1 MLAPVEAEPA
11 DVFLNRVDVLLLFP
25 DRVGVIEAQVAA
37 AAELLGDPEVERDR
51 LGVAE
56 VEVSVRLGREAR
68 HDLRDSALAHV
79 GGDDLA
85 DEIASFG
92 RGWRAGAHAAV
103 ARHLDQN
110 SAVRRHV
117 WRSRCTHAQVTTS
130 PHTRKPPASSGRRA
144 ASHAFDEFPD
154 LASLCLRSSLTTP
167 RHLAGEDK
175 APAPRGRE
183 GHPRRR
189 FWRNRNIWPT
199 RNTQREAN
207 YAQLA
212 SRSFGLILR
221 MRVFFFRQCSL
232 AVLPRVSPNR
242 IGYLVA
248 ML

>member
-1 MLAPVEAEPA
+1 VKTKLPH
-11 DVFLNRVDVLLLFP
+11 
-25 DRVGVIEAQVAA
+25 RVGEM
-37 AAELLGDPEVERDR
+37 
-51 LGVAE
+51 
-56 VEVSVRLGREAR
+56 
-68 HDLRDSALAHV
+68 
-79 GGDDLA
+79 
-85 DEIASFG
+85 
-92 RGWRAGAHAAV
+92 
-103 ARHLDQN
+103 
-110 SAVRRHV
+110 
-117 WRSRCTHAQVTTS
+117 
-130 PHTRKPPASSGRRA
+130 
-144 ASHAFDEFPD
+144 
-154 LASLCLRSSLTTP
+154 
-167 RHLAGEDK
+167 
-175 APAPRGRE
+175 